1 MSRRKPEAQ
10 TDSPDDYEV
19 VGVSRGR
26 TPGGAGGVVSVRLKP
41 GEMELL
47 TALSEVG
54 GRTLS
59 ETLRLGLRCLGQ
71 QPALASGGRS
81 QPPRLDTRAT
91 ALVVEN
97 TAQPPE
103 WSQPNAARP
112 ALVR

>member
-1 MSRRKPEAQ
+1 MSRRKAEAQ
-10 TDSPDDYEV
+10 ADSPDDYEV

-26 TPGGAGGVVSVRLKP
+26 TPGAVVSVRLKP
-41 GEMELL
+41 EEIELL

-91 ALVVEN
+91 TLVIEN
-97 TAQPPE
+97 TAQPLE

>member
-19 VGVSRGR
+19 VGVSRGH
-26 TPGGAGGVVSVRLKP
+26 TPGSVVSVRLKP
-41 GEMELL
+41 DEMELL
-47 TALSEVG
+47 TALSEVAD
-54 GRTLS
+54 RTLS

-71 QPALASGGRS
+71 QPALAGGGRS

-97 TAQPPE
+97 TAQPLE

-112 ALVR
+112 TLVR